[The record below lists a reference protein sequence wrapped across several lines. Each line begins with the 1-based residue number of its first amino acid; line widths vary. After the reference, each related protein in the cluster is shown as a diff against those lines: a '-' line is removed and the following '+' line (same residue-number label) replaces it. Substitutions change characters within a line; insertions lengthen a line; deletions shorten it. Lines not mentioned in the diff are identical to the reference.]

1 MINAANMTNQKAS
14 RSSDNRNSHNRN
26 KSVLIIGY
34 GNPGRQDD
42 GLGPACARII
52 KSLKLEY
59 VSVDISYQLVVEHAY
74 DIAKADIVIFID
86 AFRSGELP
94 FFFNALASES
104 ESTAFGSHTLTPT
117 DVKTLAK
124 TVYSASPQCYI
135 LGIRGYLFDQFEER
149 LSADAESNLRLAA
162 KFLID
167 WFNTQYQQQT

>member
-1 MINAANMTNQKAS
+1 MINAANMTNQKANQ
-14 RSSDNRNSHNRN
+14 SSENRNSHNRN

-52 KSLKLEY
+52 KSLKLAY
-59 VSVDISYQLVVEHAY
+59 VVVDISYQLVVEHAY

-94 FFFNALASES
+94 FYFHELEIDSEP
-104 ESTAFGSHTLTPT
+104 TGFGSHTLTPT
-117 DVKTLAK
+117 EVKTLAK
-124 TVYSASPQCYI
+124 TVYSASPECYI

-149 LSADAESNLRLAA
+149 LSDEAESNLRLAA
-162 KFLID
+162 EFLID
-167 WFNTQYQQQT
+167 WFNTQY